1 MTQSP
6 NYSSTNFKRGVPLPP
21 VSPNFTQRHPRSPK
35 PRDRWQAR
43 FWLAA
48 VESPPTPVPKLA
60 QSPQIPSTK
69 YRGQVAPTEPS
80 LPSRSGKSAEARR
93 LRVVTPEM
101 QNPAPKPGRKNA
113 CVPQPPSAAQ
123 VRKRLNVRPQPP
135 SAGKMSHSIRM
146 ANKIR
151 NYPSTISLD
160 AKKIFQRREKRWE
173 ACHLPVDSC
182 PKRRRRDTA

>member
-1 MTQSP
+1 LGAKSFLPLDLGDSPPPQSFPINRSPDQQIHIFRSPDLQITEPP
-6 NYSSTNFKRGVPLPP
+6 NDSITELLKYQFQEGGAPP
-21 VSPNFTQRHPRSPK
+21 PGFTQFHPRSPK

-60 QSPQIPSTK
+60 QSPQIPSPK

-101 QNPAPKPGRKNA
+101 QNPAQSRVK
-113 CVPQPPSAAQ
+113 
-123 VRKRLNVRPQPP
+123 
-135 SAGKMSHSIRM
+135 AGS
-146 ANKIR
+146 
-151 NYPSTISLD
+151 
-160 AKKIFQRREKRWE
+160 
-173 ACHLPVDSC
+173 
-182 PKRRRRDTA
+182 

>member
-43 FWLAA
+43 SWLAA

-123 VRKRLNVRPQPP
+123 VRKRLNVCHSRPRLRKLL
-135 SAGKMSHSIRM
+135 SCSV
-146 ANKIR
+146 ANKTR
-151 NYPSTISLD
+151 KYPSTISLD
-160 AKKIFQRREKRWE
+160 PKKIFQRREKRWE